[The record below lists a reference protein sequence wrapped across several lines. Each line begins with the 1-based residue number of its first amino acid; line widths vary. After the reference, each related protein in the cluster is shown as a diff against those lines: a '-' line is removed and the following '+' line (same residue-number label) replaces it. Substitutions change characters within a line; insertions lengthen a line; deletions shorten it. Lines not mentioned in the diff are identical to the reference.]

1 MRRTRMSSA
10 REVYPPA
17 MPDNSLATRASVV
30 AASRALSGSL
40 LATVTY
46 YGFSWDG
53 GSWDHGTH
61 HNATMGVELTSA
73 DDTHFVACW
82 GDAFGHFGLELLVG
96 DAAHIFQTCL
106 ERRDFSG
113 HTWWAPFAQTPASA
127 ELIWRDDHSDVGG
140 SAPVALALTAGEH
153 CVWVVAAQ
161 PVESD
166 ASSMSRGGYLL
177 GMDEVIVT
185 GERHFAESI
194 GIASER

>member
-1 MRRTRMSSA
+1 MFASAWARRFGDCEQA
-10 REVYPPA
+10 RE
-17 MPDNSLATRASVV
+17 RAPQQLHVNHNLLLEV
-30 AASRALSGSL
+30 EGPVPRPTASSR
-40 LATVTY
+40 
-46 YGFSWDG
+46 
-53 GSWDHGTH
+53 
-61 HNATMGVELTSA
+61 
-73 DDTHFVACW
+73 
-82 GDAFGHFGLELLVG
+82 GLELHVG
-96 DAAHIFQTCL
+96 DTAQIFQTCL

-113 HTWWAPFAQTPASA
+113 HPWWAPFAQTPASA
-127 ELIWRDDHSDVGG
+127 ELIWRDGHSDVGG

-161 PVESD
+161 PVDSD